1 MYATVDEVRAM
12 IKEDAIDS
20 LIDDRHIEDENERD
34 VLLRDITLGAIQ
46 DADAEINGYLARR
59 YPVPLTTIP
68 QMINKLSKDI
78 ALYNLFSR
86 RGIDEQSEEKNY
98 LTRYKA
104 AIDFL
109 KLVAEGKAEIGLDTP
124 KQAAASGFSMKSSEK
139 LFSRKSMKGY

>member
-1 MYATVDEVRAM
+1 MYATIDEVRAM

-20 LIDDRHIEDENERD
+20 LIDDRHIEDENERN

-46 DADAEINGYLARR
+46 DADAEIDGYLARR

-109 KLVAEGKAEIGLDTP
+109 RLVAEGKVEIGLDTP
-124 KQAAASGFSMKSSEK
+124 KQAAASGFTMQSSDR
-139 LFSRKSMKGY
+139 LFSRTSMKGY

>member
-46 DADAEINGYLARR
+46 DADAEIDGYLARR
-59 YPVPLTTIP
+59 YPVPLITIP

-109 KLVAEGKAEIGLDTP
+109 RLVAEGKAEIGLDTP
-124 KQAAASGFSMKSSEK
+124 QQAAASGFTMQSSDR
-139 LFSRKSMKGY
+139 LFSRTSMKGY